1 MIEHPAAYEAA
12 RKAYIIGNAQKTFQR
27 TVEDHEAIIDWVYD
41 NGHFCLIDDPHHK
54 PENFAESLFDAY
66 HYKYGKLTEGQCEA
80 VRKAIAR
87 EAEWKATKKAE
98 WIAKAAAER
107 ADAPDLPEGRI
118 EITGVIVGEKVVE
131 SEFGEVRKITVKDD
145 KGYVVY
151 GSIPAAIENTIFYE
165 WDLKDDGTDIKQAY
179 VGRRLQFAAAVTPSK
194 DDPKFGF
201 YKRPTKPKLLDQ
213 STAI

>member
-1 MIEHPAAYEAA
+1 MNMIEHPAAYEAA

-27 TVEDHEAIIDWVYD
+27 TVEDHEAILDWVYD
-41 NGHFCLIDDPHHK
+41 NGAFSYYDDPNHK

-131 SEFGEVRKITVKDD
+131 SDFGQVRKITVKDD

-151 GSIPAAIENTIFYE
+151 GTIPSAIEVKIVDAFYDNE
-165 WDLKDDGTDIKQAY
+165 YKQDENAKLKF
-179 VGRRLQFAAAVTPSK
+179 VGARVTFAAAVTPSK

-201 YKRPTKPKLLDQ
+201 YKRPTKPKLLD
-213 STAI
+213 

>member
-1 MIEHPAAYEAA
+1 M
-12 RKAYIIGNAQKTFQR
+12 
-27 TVEDHEAIIDWVYD
+27 
-41 NGHFCLIDDPHHK
+41 
-54 PENFAESLFDAY
+54 
-66 HYKYGKLTEGQCEA
+66 
-80 VRKAIAR
+80 
-87 EAEWKATKKAE
+87 
-98 WIAKAAAER
+98 
-107 ADAPDLPEGRI
+107 
-118 EITGVIVGEKVVE
+118 
-131 SEFGEVRKITVKDD
+131 KDD

-151 GSIPAAIENTIFYE
+151 GSIQAAIENTIFDE